1 MPTLADYVK
10 EREARG
16 EKVGDF
22 LSQDE
27 VNALLRGVTGETDE
41 NADELPIDEDDWAAA
56 MAEQMD
62 DDERQPPT
70 KYSRRQDWETIGMS
84 VADWRK
90 LVELLKTQ
98 PIGEYYDIYTTI
110 ISNLPRK

>member
-10 EREARG
+10 TKEARG

-27 VNALLRGVTGETDE
+27 VNALLKGVTGED
-41 NADELPIDEDDWAAA
+41 DDDQISEDDWAAA
-56 MAEQMD
+56 MAETAVLEQ
-62 DDERQPPT
+62 EGRQPPS
-70 KYSRRQDWETIGMS
+70 KYFPRADWETIGMS

-90 LVELLKTQ
+90 IVELLKTQ
-98 PIGEYYDIYTTI
+98 PIGEFYDIYTTI

>member
-10 EREARG
+10 AKEARG

-27 VNALLRGVTGETDE
+27 VNALLKGVTGED
-41 NADELPIDEDDWAAA
+41 DGDDQISEDDWAEA
-56 MAEQMD
+56 MAEHAGLDQED
-62 DDERQPPT
+62 HQPPS
-70 KYSRRQDWETIGMS
+70 KYFPRADWETIGMS

-90 LVELLKTQ
+90 IVELLKTQ
-98 PIGEYYDIYTTI
+98 PIGEFYDIYTTI